1 MQLILER
8 CPNAYNHGNCST
20 ASSRGPVLLLQSNR
34 FSCSLPTRVTSE
46 AGVASLR
53 SLILMGNMLGNG
65 TKALPDWVHDTE
77 NQPFLYLDGLFL
89 AIYLS
94 FLDPEIQ
101 KPAEAILGL
110 FGINSSCDQGMSPIW
125 GVRECWPC
133 WCPWALSSPQ
143 LCIRWATAPPFFLED
158 LRIRKIRQVRPMSS
172 WCESGLG
179 I

>member
-1 MQLILER
+1 MSERIQPWQLF
-8 CPNAYNHGNCST
+8 NCLL
-20 ASSRGPVLLLQSNR
+20 SRAGAAIAEQPLLLLFANTSHFWSWRGQPTIFDPHGKYARQWDQGITGLGSWYWKPTI
-34 FSCSLPTRVTSE
+34 FVSGWIISSYLPVVFGSRNP
-46 AGVASLR
+46 R
-53 SLILMGNMLGNG
+53 S
-65 TKALPDWVHDTE
+65 
-77 NQPFLYLDGLFL
+77 
-89 AIYLS
+89 
-94 FLDPEIQ
+94 
-101 KPAEAILGL
+101 PAEAILGL
-110 FGINSSCDQGMSPIW
+110 FGINSSCDQGMSPVW